1 MIPWFVVPA
10 LHLGPLALQ
19 PFGIL
24 AAAGILL
31 ASHLLVRES
40 VRRGLPPR
48 PIEKAASWAL
58 FGGLVG
64 GHLVHVLLYHPEELR
79 QGGVLQL
86 LKVWDGLSSTGG
98 VVGGLIAILI
108 FFRSQHLRF
117 RQYADVFALAVAPG
131 WMVARLGCFSVHDH
145 PGVLTSFPL
154 AVAFAGGARHDL
166 GLYDA
171 MALAV
176 FSLVLY
182 TLDRRGAL
190 QGRLLP
196 LLAVLYGSSRFLLD
210 FLRATDLPYVDARYL
225 GLTPAQFASLA
236 ALAWGLDRLIR
247 GRREPAP
254 PR

>member
-1 MIPWFVVPA
+1 
-10 LHLGPLALQ
+10 
-19 PFGIL
+19 
-24 AAAGILL
+24 
-31 ASHLLVRES
+31 
-40 VRRGLPPR
+40 
-48 PIEKAASWAL
+48 
-58 FGGLVG
+58 
-64 GHLVHVLLYHPEELR
+64 
-79 QGGVLQL
+79 
-86 LKVWDGLSSTGG
+86 
-98 VVGGLIAILI
+98 
-108 FFRSQHLRF
+108 
-117 RQYADVFALAVAPG
+117 
-131 WMVARLGCFSVHDH
+131 MVARLGCFSVHDH

-190 QGRLLP
+190 HGRLLP

-236 ALAWGLDRLIR
+236 ALAWGLYRLIR

>member
-1 MIPWFVVPA
+1 MIPWFVVPP
-10 LHLGPLALQ
+10 LRLGPLALQ

-24 AAAGILL
+24 AAAGVLL
-31 ASHLLVRES
+31 ASRLLVRES

-58 FGGLVG
+58 VGGLVG
-64 GHLVHVLLYHPEELR
+64 GHLVHVLFYHPEEVR
-79 QGGVLQL
+79 EGGLLQL

-98 VVGGLIAILI
+98 VFGGLIAILL
-108 FFRSQHLRF
+108 FFRSRHLHF

-145 PGVLTSFPL
+145 PGILTSFPL

-171 MALAV
+171 IALAV
-176 FSLVLY
+176 FSLILF
-182 TLDRRGAL
+182 TLDRRHAL
-190 QGRLLP
+190 HDRLLP

-236 ALAWGLDRLIR
+236 AIAWGLYSLV
-247 GRREPAP
+247 RRRAEPAAT
-254 PR
+254 R